1 MNIVMLIT
9 SLIIIAVCYWE
20 AQSAAKPNKNIILG
34 VMIPP
39 LELSN
44 MEVTKITKE
53 FMYSIKI
60 LSVLAIVVHFPL
72 MFIKTVWLLIGWFLW
87 FALFYYIYYKLICK
101 YNGKL
106 KEVKRKNHWLLPNKH
121 ISNMDIELNET
132 KSKMPISKW
141 FFLLALFIGVIPFI
155 LNLIN
160 ENEYFST
167 AAICTGTS
175 IAGTLIFFIIY
186 MTYVK
191 EEIFA

>member
-72 MFIKTVWLLIGWFLW
+72 MFIRTVWLLIGWFLW
-87 FALFYYIYYKLICK
+87 FALFYYIYYKVICK

-106 KEVKRKNHWLLPNKH
+106 KEVKRKKN
-121 ISNMDIELNET
+121 
-132 KSKMPISKW
+132 
-141 FFLLALFIGVIPFI
+141 
-155 LNLIN
+155 
-160 ENEYFST
+160 
-167 AAICTGTS
+167 
-175 IAGTLIFFIIY
+175 
-186 MTYVK
+186 
-191 EEIFA
+191 

>member
-1 MNIVMLIT
+1 MNIVMLTT

-60 LSVLAIVVHFPL
+60 LSVLAIVVYFPL
-72 MFIKTVWLLIGWFLW
+72 MFIRTVWLLIGWFLW
-87 FALFYYIYYKLICK
+87 FALFYYIYYKVICK

-132 KSKMPISKW
+132 KSKMPI
-141 FFLLALFIGVIPFI
+141 
-155 LNLIN
+155 
-160 ENEYFST
+160 
-167 AAICTGTS
+167 
-175 IAGTLIFFIIY
+175 
-186 MTYVK
+186 
-191 EEIFA
+191 

>member
-60 LSVLAIVVHFPL
+60 LSVLAIVGYTDDI
-72 MFIKTVWLLIGWFLW
+72 IKVL
-87 FALFYYIYYKLICK
+87 
-101 YNGKL
+101 
-106 KEVKRKNHWLLPNKH
+106 
-121 ISNMDIELNET
+121 SN
-132 KSKMPISKW
+132 
-141 FFLLALFIGVIPFI
+141 A
-155 LNLIN
+155 
-160 ENEYFST
+160 
-167 AAICTGTS
+167 TGTD
-175 IAGTLIFFIIY
+175 IAKKLYSFNR
-186 MTYVK
+186 
-191 EEIFA
+191 